1 MAIAE
6 FYRGKYCEYL
16 ENVQINKA
24 QLTLERAAT
33 WNPESVSIRFQ
44 QFLFHRNIL
53 QVIKSS
59 DLLDERKTIF
69 ANALLLLNK
78 IERINPLMGA
88 VPENRGILLME
99 NSDIAV
105 DGWEEQ
111 AIIEFNKTLQLHPRL
126 FRARIAL
133 AGLLEDR
140 GELNEAALLMNDG
153 IRYYYD
159 GYLTGIDKFYQYAIE
174 LNIKNGD
181 TIKAKEIQIEKGLL
195 VVENPGHQ

>member
-1 MAIAE
+1 
-6 FYRGKYCEYL
+6 
-16 ENVQINKA
+16 
-24 QLTLERAAT
+24 
-33 WNPESVSIRFQ
+33 
-44 QFLFHRNIL
+44 
-53 QVIKSS
+53 
-59 DLLDERKTIF
+59 
-69 ANALLLLNK
+69 
-78 IERINPLMGA
+78 
-88 VPENRGILLME
+88 ME

-105 DGWEEQ
+105 DEWEEQ
-111 AIIEFNKTLQLHPRL
+111 AILEFNKTLQLHPRL

-174 LNIKNGD
+174 LNIMNGD

-195 VVENPGHQ
+195 VVENPGHQY